1 MRQGDLWKEEKL
13 RMENRYWDIG
23 VNLFSREFHDPEKV
37 IRDAAASGVSCILT
51 GSDPQEDR
59 LVDEFTRSHGGV
71 YGTAGIHP
79 HNADSA
85 SEADYRLIRRILRDN
100 PRILAVG
107 ECGLDYDRMFSTREN
122 QRKALL
128 AQIAIAEEAGMPMFL
143 HERKAFDDMAE
154 IFSGHPGLCRRSVI
168 HCFTGT
174 RDEARRYLE
183 MGFYLGVTGWIC
195 DDRRAQDLREAVREI
210 PEDRILLETDA
221 PYLTPRNVP
230 GLGRVNVPGN
240 ICHVASALAGYMG
253 IPEERL
259 IRMARENT
267 ERLFRL
273 DRMAGSREGEEKC

>member
-1 MRQGDLWKEEKL
+1 
-13 RMENRYWDIG
+13 
-23 VNLFSREFHDPEKV
+23 
-37 IRDAAASGVSCILT
+37 
-51 GSDPQEDR
+51 
-59 LVDEFTRSHGGV
+59 
-71 YGTAGIHP
+71 
-79 HNADSA
+79 
-85 SEADYRLIRRILRDN
+85 
-100 PRILAVG
+100 
-107 ECGLDYDRMFSTREN
+107 
-122 QRKALL
+122 
-128 AQIAIAEEAGMPMFL
+128 MPMFL

-259 IRMARENT
+259 TRMARENT